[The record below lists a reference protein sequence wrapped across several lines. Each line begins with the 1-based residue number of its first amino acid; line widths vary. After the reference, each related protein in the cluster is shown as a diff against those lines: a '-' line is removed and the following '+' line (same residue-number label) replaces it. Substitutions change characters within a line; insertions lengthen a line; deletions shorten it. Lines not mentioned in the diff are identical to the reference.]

1 MYRKKNLNAVNK
13 KTDKLHQRF
22 SQKKKANNT
31 SGKCLQYLKP
41 TKGLI
46 LIRKEKQE
54 TIICNPVK
62 NQFNRKMGTEKN
74 KEFTRNYYILT
85 KNALS

>member
-1 MYRKKNLNAVNK
+1 MFAILETN
-13 KTDKLHQRF
+13 
-22 SQKKKANNT
+22 
-31 SGKCLQYLKP
+31 
-41 TKGLI
+41 KGLNS

-74 KEFTRNYYILT
+74 KEFTRNYYILM
-85 KNALS
+85 KNALLIIKEVLFFILRISLTKTSTKVY